1 MKNSPITSIPFAS
14 QEISSEKQESFSFE
28 TMKQDFLSIID
39 DLLKIYEKS
48 FFSYENMLKIIQAYN
63 EWNNFI
69 KTINYTLEIKNI
81 ENKINWEIKLF
92 ISEYK
97 EYFNIDLFRTIF
109 NNAYWLKNEWTNNT
123 KIIKEYISA
132 QIALEKE
139 DKRTRWVKW
148 KKINSIYNI
157 ESENNKCKS
166 DINKLLWYDE
176 NLFWYTIFKIYKQKI
191 DEIKDLSHLPY
202 WIEILQK
209 TPIFKDTITKTE
221 IYNYLFKYKNQIST
235 EMLFWLI
242 CSDKWEETLKEILDN
257 PENTT
262 QKMDICLFIMEYEK
276 DKYALQMPKI
286 FESCITCMKDKI
298 WSSYSNDWTWCN
310 IRDLIRIY
318 QYYKEN
324 KVKINPELD
333 VEWTFEIYSELY
345 TPEDFYH
352 DRNLLYTWEL
362 PVTYVKIAFSWCIE
376 MIMNMKNLDDVDCCL
391 QQNWII
397 NVFFENNFCLL
408 DEINQIKEKIY
419 ELKSEISSDYI
430 NKFSSII
437 RRILYWELNLRLYW
451 DDKKIYNL
459 HLLNIRKAKNEL
471 DLIGKELIWNSNTEL
486 DNQDSEYVVLWCE
499 DLNLELKALENPS
512 DDWEEVPF

>member
-48 FFSYENMLKIIQAYN
+48 FFSYENIIKIIQVDN
-63 EWNNFI
+63 EWRNFRKI
-69 KTINYTLEIKNI
+69 TNYPLEVKNK
-81 ENKINWEIKLF
+81 ENEINWEIDEF
-92 ISEYK
+92 INK
-97 EYFNIDLFRTIF
+97 FQEYFNIDLFRTIF
-109 NNAYWLKNEWTNNT
+109 NNAYWLKNEWTDNT
-123 KIIKEYISA
+123 KLIKEYISSE
-132 QIALEKE
+132 IALEKE
-139 DKRTRWVKW
+139 DKRTRSEYWNNQK
-148 KKINSIYNI
+148 SIYNL
-157 ESENNKCKS
+157 ENERNKCKYEI
-166 DINKLLWYDE
+166 DKLLWYDK
-176 NLFWYTIFKIYKQKI
+176 NLFWYTIFKIFKQKI
-191 DEIKDLSHLPY
+191 SEIKDLNHLPY

-221 IYNYLFKYKNQIST
+221 INNYLFKYKDQIST
-235 EMLFWLI
+235 EMIFWLLG
-242 CSDKWEETLKEILDN
+242 SDKWGETLEEILKN
-257 PENTT
+257 PKNTT
-262 QKMDICLFIMEYEK
+262 QKMDVCLFILEYEK
-276 DKYALQMPKI
+276 DKYALYMPRI
-286 FESCITCMKDKI
+286 FEACISCMKDKI
-298 WSSYSNDWTWCN
+298 SNGWIWCN
-310 IRDLIRIY
+310 IKDLIRIY
-318 QYYKEN
+318 QYYREN

-376 MIMNMKNLDDVDCCL
+376 MIMNMKNLDDVDWWL

-430 NKFSSII
+430 NKYSSII

-451 DDKKIYNL
+451 DDKKLHNL

-471 DLIGKELIWNSNTEL
+471 DLIGKELIWDSNTEL
-486 DNQDSEYVVLWCE
+486 DNQDSEYVVLWYE